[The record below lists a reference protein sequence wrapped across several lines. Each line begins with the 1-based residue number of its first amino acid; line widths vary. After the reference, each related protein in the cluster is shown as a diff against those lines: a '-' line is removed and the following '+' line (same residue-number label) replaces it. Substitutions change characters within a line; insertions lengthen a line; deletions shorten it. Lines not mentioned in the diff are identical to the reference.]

1 MKCRLCDKED
11 HLRKSHILPEFY
23 YKPIYDEKHR
33 FFELS
38 TDIKHKTKFLQKGV
52 REKLLCD
59 KCEQQFSKYENYA
72 SKMFNSSTKAIK
84 SGDEIIANNID
95 YNLFKLHH
103 LSVLW
108 RISIS
113 SLKIFNNINL
123 PEIEIELKDM
133 LIKQNPKNY
142 NDYGCTLTLVVHEN
156 KLLTDLIATPE
167 ILKKDS
173 NKYL

>member
-1 MKCRLCDKED
+1 
-11 HLRKSHILPEFY
+11 
-23 YKPIYDEKHR
+23 
-33 FFELS
+33 
-38 TDIKHKTKFLQKGV
+38 
-52 REKLLCD
+52 
-59 KCEQQFSKYENYA
+59 
-72 SKMFNSSTKAIK
+72 MFNSSTKEIK
-84 SGDEIIANNID
+84 SWDEIIANNID

-173 NKYL
+173 NKYLRLIFGGFLWIFSLQKNENSFCNEYFLSETGTMKMKIREASSLKMLKSYADDFSKAGKLDDWKCP